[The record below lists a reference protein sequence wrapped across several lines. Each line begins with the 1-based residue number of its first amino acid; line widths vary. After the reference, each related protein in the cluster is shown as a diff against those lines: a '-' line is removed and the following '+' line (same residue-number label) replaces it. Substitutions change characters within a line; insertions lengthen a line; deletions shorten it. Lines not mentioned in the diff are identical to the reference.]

1 VAVPADPTVL
11 QVLALRAALLSA
23 IRRFFQE
30 RDFIEVETPAIVPS
44 PGLDLHLAALEVRDP
59 KGESIG
65 WLATSPEYQMKRLL
79 SAGADR
85 IFQLCRS
92 YRAEEHGQHH
102 EREFTMLEWYRA
114 NATSED
120 VIRDTEELV
129 AFVAKAVGE
138 KGDSPLFERVNLAGE
153 RRPDGF
159 AGGLSLPTAPTLSP
173 TLEKRGLS
181 PFSGSWA
188 RMTVDEALQFHASA
202 TLDSFIDDEEGF
214 FRVWA
219 EEVQPRL
226 GRERPV
232 FVTDWPASMAS
243 LAKLKPNG
251 MADRFEAFFCGV
263 ELCNGFGELTD
274 ADEQRRRFERDQA
287 ERRAAGAPVY
297 PIDERFLADLERG
310 MPESSGNA
318 LGVDRLLMLLVGA
331 DSIQTVVPFPE
342 ERL

>member
-1 VAVPADPTVL
+1 MAVPADPAVL

-30 RDFIEVETPAIVPS
+30 HDFIEVETPAIVPS
-44 PGLDLHLAALEVRDP
+44 PGLDLHLAALEVKDP

-85 IFQLCRS
+85 VFQLCRS

-114 NATSED
+114 NATSDD

-129 AFVAKAVGE
+129 AFVAKAV
-138 KGDSPLFERVNLAGE
+138 DQP
-153 RRPDGF
+153 
-159 AGGLSLPTAPTLSP
+159 APEVQP
-173 TLEKRGLS
+173 
-181 PFSGSWA
+181 PWA
-188 RMTVDEALQFHASA
+188 RMTVDEALQFHANA
-202 TLDSFIDDEEGF
+202 TLDSLIDDEERF

-219 EEVQPRL
+219 EEVQPCL

-243 LAKLKPNG
+243 LAKLKRNG
-251 MADRFEAFFCGV
+251 MADRFEAFFHGV

-274 ADEQRRRFERDQA
+274 ADEQRRRFEGDQA
-287 ERRAAGAPVY
+287 ARRAAGAPVY

-331 DSIQTVVPFPE
+331 DSIQTVMPFPE

>member
-1 VAVPADPTVL
+1 MAVPADPAVL
-11 QVLALRAALLSA
+11 QVLALRAALLRA

-114 NATSED
+114 NATSDD

-129 AFVAKAVGE
+129 AFIAKAM
-138 KGDSPLFERVNLAGE
+138 DQP
-153 RRPDGF
+153 
-159 AGGLSLPTAPTLSP
+159 APEVQP
-173 TLEKRGLS
+173 
-181 PFSGSWA
+181 PWA
-188 RMTVDEALQFHASA
+188 RMTVDEALQFHANV
-202 TLDSFIDDEEGF
+202 TLDSLIDDEEGF

-226 GRERPV
+226 GREQPV

-251 MADRFEAFFCGV
+251 MADRFEAFFRGV

-274 ADEQRRRFERDQA
+274 AEEQRRRFEHDQA
-287 ERRAAGAPVY
+287 ERRATGAPVY

-331 DSIQTVVPFPE
+331 DSIQAVLPFPE